1 MLRIIIWVQK
11 ELLYHKH
18 EDIKKDK
25 DDYEL
30 DLKTINRRK
39 QIIKKH
45 SIKKSCRTRFV
56 VFVTLST

>member
-1 MLRIIIWVQK
+1 MLRIIICVQK
-11 ELLYHKH
+11 ELIYHKH

-39 QIIKKH
+39 QIIRKH
-45 SIKKSCRTRFV
+45 SIKKI
-56 VFVTLST
+56 L

>member
-11 ELLYHKH
+11 KSLYHKH
-18 EDIKKDK
+18 ENIKKDK

-39 QIIKKH
+39 QIIRKH
-45 SIKKSCRTRFV
+45 SIKNPVEHVLLF
-56 VFVTLST
+56 L

>member
-18 EDIKKDK
+18 ENIEKDK
-25 DDYEL
+25 DDYVL

-39 QIIKKH
+39 QIIRKH
-45 SIKKSCRTRFV
+45 SIKKPVEHVLLF
-56 VFVTLST
+56 L

>member
-18 EDIKKDK
+18 EHIKKDK
-25 DDYEL
+25 DDYVL

-39 QIIKKH
+39 QIIRKH
-45 SIKKSCRTRFV
+45 SIKKI
-56 VFVTLST
+56 L